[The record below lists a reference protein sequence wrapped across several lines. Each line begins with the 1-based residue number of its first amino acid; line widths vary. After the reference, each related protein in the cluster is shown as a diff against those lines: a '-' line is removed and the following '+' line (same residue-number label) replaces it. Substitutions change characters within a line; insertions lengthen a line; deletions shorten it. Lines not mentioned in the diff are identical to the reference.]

1 MNFTSK
7 NEKFEEL
14 HNLYC
19 VPNVIRA
26 VKSGRMRHTGHLMFM
41 ADLRKADIVV
51 GNLNVSDH

>member
-1 MNFTSK
+1 
-7 NEKFEEL
+7 
-14 HNLYC
+14 LYC